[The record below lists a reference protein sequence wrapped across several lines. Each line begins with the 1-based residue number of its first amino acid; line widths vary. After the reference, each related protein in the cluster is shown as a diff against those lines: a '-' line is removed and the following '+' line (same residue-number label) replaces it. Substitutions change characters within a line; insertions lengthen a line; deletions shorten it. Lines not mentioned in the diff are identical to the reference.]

1 MTDPTEIWTRLDHAH
16 DADDSETLK
25 SLLTLVPRAE
35 WDSLIVSAVCTGAV
49 NCVRA
54 YVAAGMDPA
63 QDYEGGTLISYAA
76 GFESPEMVRTLL
88 ELGTPLTGV
97 ILVAAAHSGSVPMV
111 KLLLE
116 EGVDPDQGNPGFPTA
131 LGTARAFGHH
141 EMEQLLLKHG
151 ATIEVAPSDR

>member
-1 MTDPTEIWTRLDHAH
+1 MNQSVLGRIGDAH
-16 DADDSETLK
+16 DADDSQALQE
-25 SLLTLVPRAE
+25 LLPLVPRTS
-35 WDSLIVSAVCTGAV
+35 WGSLIVSAVQAGALH
-49 NCVRA
+49 CVRA
-54 YVAAGMDPA
+54 YVAAGVDPTE
-63 QDYEGGTLISYAA
+63 QYEGGTLISYAT
-76 GFESPEMVRTLL
+76 GRKSPEMVRTLL